1 VGTLR
6 DSSTTLKGVLLV
18 GDVHTMA
25 VHPVNRYGVWSIS
38 HGVIFGF
45 PAYPSAQVALTDQ
58 VVCFKDVSITV
69 YPFVELGDLQSD
81 ATHPLK
87 VYGSP
92 FDVHAVTLAVPACP
106 DAQLAL
112 TDQVGTLRDFS
123 TTV

>member
-1 VGTLR
+1 
-6 DSSTTLKGVLLV
+6 
-18 GDVHTMA
+18 MA
-25 VHPVNRYGVWSIS
+25 LHPVKTYGVWSIS

-45 PAYPSAQVALTDQ
+45 PAYPSEQVALTDQ

-69 YPFVELGDLQSD
+69 YHVLELGEMQSE
-81 ATHPLK
+81 AMHPLK